1 MRQLAVIGDYAG
13 LIAALRE
20 RAEVLGVSNQTLEAT
35 AGLPAGYCG
44 HVLGVKPSRQLGRLS
59 LGLVLGAL
67 GVKLIVAEDP
77 EVLERV
83 RGRLVKR
90 RRNGRH
96 RGLRSSG

>member
-1 MRQLAVIGDYAG
+1 MRQIAVVGDYSG
-13 LIAALRE
+13 LIAALRDRCE
-20 RAEVLGVSNQTLEAT
+20 ALNVSNAMLDEV
-35 AGLPAGYCG
+35 AGLPSGYVG
-44 HVLGVKPSRQLGRLS
+44 HVLGVRPSRQLGRLS

-96 RGLRSSG
+96 RGR